1 MPGGG
6 EIATL
11 STSEAYAALEEAK
24 ANLAAAQAQVE
35 QERMQLQ
42 AAVDSAWRAVENT
55 QLDAGDGTLQYQV
68 QEATIYAP
76 IAGVVTSVDVQE
88 GDIPQGRILSIA
100 DDSRLIIRS
109 NVREADVPKIAVG
122 NRVVFTSTATGKKE
136 YTGRVLRISP
146 AAGQG
151 GGGEGQNL
159 PGMGGMGGDA
169 GGGVTFPVEI
179 EVTGNTEGLL
189 LGGSARAEIITQESD
204 KAISVPLDAVYED
217 EGTKKV
223 LVLATGDGE
232 RSGTLEE
239 REVTT
244 GTENDID
251 VAITGGDLKPG
262 DIVIN
267 WPEDFRDR
275 VGEKVDITDDG
286 FDPADVDKARDSS
299 KRTTATVTVTSTRAA
314 N

>member
-1 MPGGG
+1 M
-6 EIATL
+6 
-11 STSEAYAALEEAK
+11 
-24 ANLAAAQAQVE
+24 
-35 QERMQLQ
+35 
-42 AAVDSAWRAVENT
+42 
-55 QLDAGDGTLQYQV
+55 
-68 QEATIYAP
+68 
-76 IAGVVTSVDVQE
+76 DVQE